1 MQPAMA
7 NLSVLTKAGTGIFKE
22 TLQIPVLPAVINDSK
37 WSLDTVQRHQSDSGP
52 QQLSN
57 DENQPT
63 EKSDAD
69 IMKLLTGADM
79 NMKPTVEIGLPP
91 SNLHNFGVSFPQ
103 SFNQPQTIPASVFGL
118 QKQITINVPITI
130 SESSL

>member
-1 MQPAMA
+1 MT
-7 NLSVLTKAGTGIFKE
+7 NCFLTQAGTGIFKE
-22 TLQIPVLPAVINDSK
+22 TLQIPVQPPVINDSK
-37 WSLDTVQRHQSDSGP
+37 WSLDTVGRRQSDAEH
-52 QQLSN
+52 QQPAS
-57 DENQPT
+57 DDNQPT

-91 SNLHNFGVSFPQ
+91 PNLHKFGVSFPQ
-103 SFNQPQTIPASVFGL
+103 SFNQPQMIPANDFGQ
-118 QKQITINVPITI
+118 QKQITFNVPIMI